1 MKIYDISMT
10 IEEGMQV
17 YKNREEKRPR
27 IIVERDFKSGSTY
40 ESRLEFNLHTGSHID
55 APLHMLEN
63 GETIAS
69 YALERLITPCKV
81 FDFRGFKK
89 SQMRN

>member
-27 IIVERDFKSGSTY
+27 IIVERDLK
-40 ESRLEFNLHTGSHID
+40 
-55 APLHMLEN
+55 A
-63 GETIAS
+63 
-69 YALERLITPCKV
+69 ALPMNR
-81 FDFRGFKK
+81 D
-89 SQMRN
+89 